1 MNLDKVKLYTHI
13 QELQECQNPQSK
25 NNIVSTNNN
34 AYFSPPMSDKKLFLL
49 DAYALIFRAYYAF
62 IKNPRI
68 TSYGLNTS
76 AVFGF
81 TNALLDILQNQKPT
95 HIAVVFDHKSEN
107 VRKQE
112 YPLYKANRDE
122 TPEDIKLSEPFI
134 RRIIEAFNIP
144 LLEAEGYEAD
154 DVIGTLARQAEEAGF
169 ITYMMTPDKDFG
181 QLVTEK
187 SLMYKPARSGNK
199 AEVWGPAEVCER
211 FQLDNTMQVID
222 YLGLM
227 GDAVDNIPGVPG
239 VGPKTASTLLK
250 QYGSM
255 ENLYEHTHELKG
267 KLKEKIEDNKEQAFL
282 SKKLATIL
290 LDAPVE
296 FNEESLL
303 VEDPNKDAIKAI
315 FEEVEFKT
323 LFKRVL
329 GESAEFVR
337 SGGQQS
343 LFANMPTTSTQ
354 SSASKVAKEFSGIQT
369 IDDVKHNYELVDTV
383 EKRKSLLAK
392 LLKQKTVCF
401 DTETTNLDPL
411 LANILGCAFSFEE
424 HTGYYVNF
432 PNDFEEAK
440 AILEEF
446 NPFFSNTE
454 IEMVL
459 QNAKYDIKVLWN
471 YGIEVNGKVFD
482 TMLAHYLLEP
492 DQRHNMD
499 FLAENYLG
507 YQPVSITSLIGKKGK
522 NQLTFDVVPLDKAT
536 EYACEDADITLQLK
550 NQFEKQLITEE
561 VRSVFDRIEVPLIKV
576 LGRMEREGVNVNTE
590 FLAAYS
596 KELETE
602 SAEIEKSIY
611 DQAGVKFNIAS
622 PKQLGEVLFDHL
634 KLDAKAKKTKTGQY
648 KTDEATLQ
656 KLADIHALPKMI
668 LEFRHNQKLKS
679 TYVDAIPRLVNPNT
693 NRVHTNFAQAVAST
707 GRLSSTNPNL
717 QNIPIR
723 TDKGR
728 EIRKA
733 FVPRDEDHI
742 LVAADYSQIELRIVA
757 SMSGDEAMSQ
767 AFIDGLDIHTA
778 TAAKVFDVPLE
789 EVTKDQRYKAKS
801 VNFGLIYG
809 QGASGLSQNLKIKR
823 SEAQELIDAYFEQFS
838 GIKRY
843 MDETIKNCRDYG
855 YVKTL
860 MGRKRQ
866 IRDINSQNRTVVGFA
881 ERNAVNAPIQGSA
894 ADMIKLAMINID
906 AALRLQGFK
915 SKMILQVHDELL
927 FDVHKDEL
935 DRLKMLIKPLMEHAM
950 PLKVP
955 TLVEIGE
962 GQNWLEAH

>member
-1 MNLDKVKLYTHI
+1 
-13 QELQECQNPQSK
+13 
-25 NNIVSTNNN
+25 
-34 AYFSPPMSDKKLFLL
+34 MSDKKLFLL

-68 TSYGLNTS
+68 TSYGLNSS
-76 AVFGF
+76 AIFGF
-81 TNALLDILQNQKPT
+81 TNTLLDVLQNQKPT

-122 TPEDIKLSEPFI
+122 TPEDIKSSEPYI
-134 RRIIEAFNIP
+134 RRVIEAFNIP
-144 LLEAEGYEAD
+144 ILEAEGYEAD
-154 DVIGTLARQAEEAGF
+154 DVIGTLAKQAEEAGF

-187 SLMYKPARSGNK
+187 SFMYKPARSGNS

-211 FQLDNTMQVID
+211 FQLDDTSQIID

-227 GDAVDNIPGVPG
+227 GDSVDNIPGVPG
-239 VGPKTASTLLK
+239 VGPKTASTLLR

-255 ENLYEHTHELKG
+255 EKLYENTHELKG

-290 LDAPVE
+290 LDAPVDFDE
-296 FNEESLL
+296 ASLVHEE
-303 VEDPNKDAIKAI
+303 PNKEAIRKI
-315 FEEVEFKT
+315 FDEVEFKT
-323 LFKRVL
+323 LYKRVL
-329 GESAEFVR
+329 GESPQFIA

-343 LFANMPTTSTQ
+343 LFGDLPRT
-354 SSASKVAKEFSGIQT
+354 SSASSAVKEAKKMSGVKT
-369 IDDVKHNYELVDTV
+369 IDEVKHDYELVDTP
-383 EKRKSLLAK
+383 EKRKALLGK

-411 LANILGCAFSFEE
+411 LARILGCAFSFEANK
-424 HTGYYVNF
+424 GYYVNF
-432 PNDFEEAK
+432 PDDFEESK
-440 AILEEF
+440 AILESF
-446 NPFFSNTE
+446 NPFFQNKD

-471 YGIEVNGKVFD
+471 YDIEVEGKIFD

-499 FLAENYLG
+499 YLSETYLG
-507 YQPVSITSLIGKKGK
+507 YKPVSITELIGKKGK
-522 NQLTFDVVPLDKAT
+522 NQLSFDTVPFDKAT
-536 EYACEDADITLQLK
+536 EYAVEDADITLQLK
-550 NQFEKQLITEE
+550 QQFEPILQSEE
-561 VRSVFDRIEVPLIKV
+561 VRSVFDRIEIPLIKV

-590 FLAAYS
+590 FLANYS

-602 SAEIEKSIY
+602 SLEIEKTIY
-611 DQAGVKFNIAS
+611 EQAGVKFNIAS

-648 KTDEATLQ
+648 KTDESTLT
-656 KLADIHALPKMI
+656 KLADVHALPKMI
-668 LEFRHNQKLKS
+668 LEYRHNQKLKS

-693 NRVHTNFAQAVAST
+693 NRVHTNFAQAVAAT

-723 TDKGR
+723 TEKGR

-757 SMSGDEAMSQ
+757 SMSGDEAMTE
-767 AFIDGLDIHTA
+767 AFVNGLDVHTA
-778 TAAKVFDVPLE
+778 TAAKVFDVPLDK
-789 EVTKDQRYKAKS
+789 VTKEQRYKAKS

-809 QGASGLSQNLKIKR
+809 QGATGLSQNLKIKR
-823 SEAQELIDAYFEQFS
+823 SEAQELIDSYFEKFS
-838 GIKRY
+838 GIKQY
-843 MDETIKNCRDYG
+843 MDDTIKNCRDYG

-955 TLVEIGE
+955 TVVEIGE
-962 GQNWLEAH
+962 GQTWLEAH